1 MGELSLVPAGDAP
14 KRRGRPR
21 KRHALLEAGATGDRL
36 AILEAALAFTLEALA
51 DPDCPAYV
59 KTGLLTKVD
68 TLSAGIAVIKA
79 ERKRAD
85 EEAYDHDDGDAES
98 WDAAAI

>member
-1 MGELSLVPAGDAP
+1 MGDLSLVNPGDAP
-14 KRRGRPR
+14 KRRGRR

-36 AILEAALAFTLEALA
+36 AILEASLTFTLEALA
-51 DPDCPAYV
+51 DPDCPPYV

-85 EEAYDHDDGDAES
+85 EETYGHDDGEAES
-98 WDAAAI
+98 WDASAI